1 MINVLQ
7 IIVHMP
13 LFSVNFPSN
22 SLALYSMIIL
32 ITKFDILPSASMGE
46 SVFTFDDD
54 GAYNEAFDT
63 LDIFWNAYS
72 PDFLRVNFETL
83 Q

>member
-1 MINVLQ
+1 
-7 IIVHMP
+7 
-13 LFSVNFPSN
+13 
-22 SLALYSMIIL
+22 
-32 ITKFDILPSASMGE
+32 MGE

-63 LDIFWNAYS
+63 LDIFWNTYS
-72 PDFLRVNFETL
+72 PDFLWVNFETL